1 MYDFLKKTI
10 TWAFSIITAIFT
22 FVPEVAF
29 EICKWTQRNAV
40 NITINRIIL
49 LSIIIALTAIIY
61 GIHQTIRRKV
71 TIKGENYSVQIE
83 YGDIFEMLDCKKII
97 AFDECFT
104 TEIGNAPHEIKEKS
118 ICGQYLRKHPIE
130 NIQALIDVARLKPS
144 RSKSKYQGKLKY
156 DSGML
161 LPREDYLLVAFA
173 KLDETGN
180 GYLSLDELLDCLSL
194 LWKEIN
200 KYYAQCD
207 VCVPIL
213 GSGITRIKGEQIS
226 QQKLLDIIISS
237 YQLSA
242 HKIKEPCKLRI
253 VCKKSRNFSLNRI
266 GQNL

>member
-1 MYDFLKKTI
+1 M
-10 TWAFSIITAIFT
+10 
-22 FVPEVAF
+22 
-29 EICKWTQRNAV
+29 
-40 NITINRIIL
+40 
-49 LSIIIALTAIIY
+49 
-61 GIHQTIRRKV
+61 
-71 TIKGENYSVQIE
+71 
-83 YGDIFEMLDCKKII
+83 
-97 AFDECFT
+97 
-104 TEIGNAPHEIKEKS
+104 
-118 ICGQYLRKHPIE
+118 
-130 NIQALIDVARLKPS
+130 
-144 RSKSKYQGKLKY
+144 
-156 DSGML
+156 
-161 LPREDYLLVAFA
+161 AFA